1 MDKERIFEAV
11 KGSLIEELGVEE
23 DDVNIDASF
32 YNDLGLESLDLLK
45 LFFGLEKR
53 ITVRVTMKEIQSLL
67 QGNMSEEEFFDENG
81 LVTQAGRE
89 HLQKLFPEYNLA
101 ELAGELDQLKL
112 FSLLTV
118 RHLVN
123 MIAEKAYL
131 IA

>member
-11 KGSLIEELGVEE
+11 KGSLIEELGVDE

-53 ITVRVTMKEIQSLL
+53 MTVRVTMKEIQSLL

-81 LVTQAGRE
+81 LVTKAGLE

-112 FSLLTV
+112 FSLFTV

-131 IA
+131 MA

>member
-11 KGSLIEELGVEE
+11 KGSLIEELGVDE
-23 DDVNIDASF
+23 DDVNMDASF

-53 ITVRVTMKEIQSLL
+53 ITVRVTVKEIQSLL
-67 QGNMSEEEFFDENG
+67 QGNMSEEEIFDENG
-81 LVTQAGRE
+81 LVTKAGLE

-112 FSLLTV
+112 FSLFTV
-118 RHLVN
+118 HHLVN
-123 MIAEKAYL
+123 MLAEKAYL
-131 IA
+131 TT